1 MQVMDCDVY
10 KILNPADSS
19 AKSTKEVNIASKSGS
34 FSTEGKTYGSRLNE
48 SLAREATQT
57 LNLSVLSHIC
67 LVLSAT
73 KKKVQEN

>member
-10 KILNPADSS
+10 KILNPADSF

-34 FSTEGKTYGSRLNE
+34 FSIEGKRCGSRLNE

>member
-1 MQVMDCDVY
+1 MQVMDYDVY
-10 KILNPADSS
+10 KILNPADSF

-34 FSTEGKTYGSRLNE
+34 FSIEGKGCGSRLNE